1 MNISTIEISPSLT
14 YLDHRDDD
22 FNARNEFFELSTI
35 RKFAPMTI
43 HEQKE
48 AGFIT
53 LKEASERFGYAPDY
67 IGQLIRKGKIEGKQ
81 VYANLAWM
89 TTAEAIEDY
98 IAKDKGVAKA
108 EPVKAS
114 QLLRISEYLF
124 AEEASRSL
132 YFFLRGVMVFLV
144 LSILI
149 LFYFISIA
157 IDHRLIE
164 NAEKGLA
171 ARTIVMTTTEL
182 APLAI
187 SQDNHGK

>member
-1 MNISTIEISPSLT
+1 
-14 YLDHRDDD
+14 
-22 FNARNEFFELSTI
+22 
-35 RKFAPMTI
+35 MTI

-89 TTAEAIEDY
+89 TTAEAIEEY
-98 IAKDKGVAKA
+98 IAGEKGGARA
-108 EPVKAS
+108 QPVKPS
-114 QLLRISEYLF
+114 PLVRLSEFLF
-124 AEEASRSL
+124 IEEASRSL
-132 YFFLRGVMVFLV
+132 YFFLRGVIVFLIV
-144 LSILI
+144 SILI

-164 NAEKGLA
+164 SAEKNLA
-171 ARTIVMTTTEL
+171 AKTIVVTTTEL

>member
-1 MNISTIEISPSLT
+1 
-14 YLDHRDDD
+14 
-22 FNARNEFFELSTI
+22 
-35 RKFAPMTI
+35 MTI

-67 IGQLIRKGKIEGKQ
+67 IGQLIRKGKVEGKQ

-98 IAKDKGVAKA
+98 MAKEKGVSK
-108 EPVKAS
+108 PVPTKAS
-114 QLLRISEYLF
+114 WLVQLSEFLF

-132 YFFLRGVMVFLV
+132 YFFLRGTIAFLV
-144 LSILI
+144 VSILI

-171 ARTIVMTTTEL
+171 ARTIIMTNTEL

>member
-1 MNISTIEISPSLT
+1 
-14 YLDHRDDD
+14 
-22 FNARNEFFELSTI
+22 
-35 RKFAPMTI
+35 MTI

-98 IAKDKGVAKA
+98 IAGERGGSKSLTLKVS
-108 EPVKAS
+108 P
-114 QLLRISEYLF
+114 LTRISEFLF
-124 AEEASRSL
+124 AEEASQSL
-132 YFFLRGVMVFLV
+132 YFFLRGIIAFLV

-164 NAEKGLA
+164 SAEKDLA

>member
-1 MNISTIEISPSLT
+1 
-14 YLDHRDDD
+14 
-22 FNARNEFFELSTI
+22 
-35 RKFAPMTI
+35 MTI
-43 HEQKE
+43 HEQKK

-89 TTAEAIEDY
+89 TTAEAIEGY
-98 IAKDKGVAKA
+98 ISSEKGGARPVPAKA
-108 EPVKAS
+108 SPP
-114 QLLRISEYLF
+114 LRLSEFLF
-124 AEEASRSL
+124 TEKASRSL
-132 YFFLRGVMVFLV
+132 YFILRGVIAFLV
-144 LSILI
+144 ISILI

-157 IDHRLIE
+157 IDHRLIQKAE
-164 NAEKGLA
+164 NDLV

-187 SQDNHGK
+187 SQNYYGK

>member
-1 MNISTIEISPSLT
+1 
-14 YLDHRDDD
+14 
-22 FNARNEFFELSTI
+22 
-35 RKFAPMTI
+35 MTI
-43 HEQKE
+43 HEQKA

-98 IAKDKGVAKA
+98 IAKDKGGSKA
-108 EPVKAS
+108 EPIKSSTIAR
-114 QLLRISEYLF
+114 LSEFLF

-132 YFFLRGVMVFLV
+132 YFFLRGVIVFLV
-144 LSILI
+144 VSILI

-164 NAEKGLA
+164 SAEKDLA

-187 SQDNHGK
+187 SQDNYGK